1 MIDAPILT
9 RSLIFCFFFF
19 FILWY
24 FDATTRFVHLTNA
37 SVQKKHPDYKAKHK
51 DSLWSFKRLEA
62 ALVEQGLC
70 GAGWATDR
78 KGGLQMAMKRIAVD
92 CLAAARGKLQRKEGY
107 FDLFGMVSILSVE

>member
-1 MIDAPILT
+1 
-9 RSLIFCFFFF
+9 
-19 FILWY
+19 
-24 FDATTRFVHLTNA
+24 VHLTNA